1 MVLTAPLAAQTSVSG
16 RCAGQAEGQREER
29 LMLFLVATH
38 VLAFLIG
45 AIVIY
50 TLCSAADDKR
60 KAPRFV
66 SKPIVP
72 RKTPENDDKKTSL
85 KYH

>member
-1 MVLTAPLAAQTSVSG
+1 MVLTAPLAAQTRVRG

-38 VLAFLIG
+38 VFAFLIG

-50 TLCSAADDKR
+50 ILCSTADDKR
-60 KAPRFV
+60 KAPLFV
-66 SKPIVP
+66 SKPIIP
-72 RKTPENDDKKTSL
+72 RSTPENDDRKTNL

>member
-1 MVLTAPLAAQTSVSG
+1 
-16 RCAGQAEGQREER
+16 
-29 LMLFLVATH
+29 MLFLIATH

-45 AIVIY
+45 VIVIY
-50 TLCSAADDKR
+50 ILCSTADDKR

-72 RKTPENDDKKTSL
+72 RKTPKNDDRNTSL

>member
-1 MVLTAPLAAQTSVSG
+1 
-16 RCAGQAEGQREER
+16 
-29 LMLFLVATH
+29 MLFLVATH

-50 TLCSAADDKR
+50 IFCSTAADKR

-66 SKPIVP
+66 SKPIVL
-72 RKTPENDDKKTSL
+72 RKMSENEDRKNSV

>member
-1 MVLTAPLAAQTSVSG
+1 
-16 RCAGQAEGQREER
+16 
-29 LMLFLVATH
+29 MLFLVATH

-66 SKPIVP
+66 SKPIAHEKRRRMTIEKP
-72 RKTPENDDKKTSL
+72 P
-85 KYH
+85 

>member
-1 MVLTAPLAAQTSVSG
+1 
-16 RCAGQAEGQREER
+16 
-29 LMLFLVATH
+29 MLFLVATH

-45 AIVIY
+45 GIVIY
-50 TLCSAADDKR
+50 IVCSTADDKR

-66 SKPIVP
+66 SKPIVR
-72 RKTPENDDKKTSL
+72 RKTPENDDRKTSL